1 MFAFACAIV
10 GSISA
15 VVEKKT
21 LMKEHSMEF
30 STVFSI
36 FNFIFV
42 IPFLSYVDF
51 SVLKE
56 PYTMGFIYTTS
67 VLGGLAFFYV
77 AKGVR
82 HMEISVVSPLLNF
95 GPAFLMILAW
105 LFLGEVLTL
114 QQLIGVGIIIFG
126 SYLLEISTKHPTL
139 LGPVKKMIHSKY
151 IHYIFIALFLYGF
164 SSICDKVILSR
175 ITPITYLV
183 FVHFFIAVN
192 FIILIHLFHN
202 GFTGIKNGIKNAGK
216 WILLVSI
223 LTCTYRYFQAQ
234 AISMAYVSLVIPIK
248 RTSTIFATI
257 IGGGL
262 FHEKHLLKRILC
274 CVIMFFGAYLIII

>member
-1 MFAFACAIV
+1 MEWYVFAFACAIV

-56 PYTMGFIYTTS
+56 PYRMGFIYTTS

-82 HMEISVVSPLLNF
+82 HMEISVVSPLL
-95 GPAFLMILAW
+95 
-105 LFLGEVLTL
+105 
-114 QQLIGVGIIIFG
+114 
-126 SYLLEISTKHPTL
+126 
-139 LGPVKKMIHSKY
+139 
-151 IHYIFIALFLYGF
+151 
-164 SSICDKVILSR
+164 
-175 ITPITYLV
+175 
-183 FVHFFIAVN
+183 
-192 FIILIHLFHN
+192 
-202 GFTGIKNGIKNAGK
+202 
-216 WILLVSI
+216 
-223 LTCTYRYFQAQ
+223 
-234 AISMAYVSLVIPIK
+234 
-248 RTSTIFATI
+248 
-257 IGGGL
+257 
-262 FHEKHLLKRILC
+262 
-274 CVIMFFGAYLIII
+274 